1 MAPIDDAAVAGA
13 EIEKELKKKKVAWP
27 KPSHTLC
34 ISRKSENLSSAKNE
48 WQTQPSLNFFRIQIR
63 HVETMLWPGYQSK
76 KEKNIFGLRKERKQ
90 SD

>member
-48 WQTQPSLNFFRIQIR
+48 CQTQPSLNFFRIQIR

-76 KEKNIFGLRKERKQ
+76 KEKKIFLA
-90 SD
+90 

>member
-34 ISRKSENLSSAKNE
+34 ISRELENLSSAKNE
-48 WQTQPSLNFFRIQIR
+48 WQTQP
-63 HVETMLWPGYQSK
+63 
-76 KEKNIFGLRKERKQ
+76 
-90 SD
+90 